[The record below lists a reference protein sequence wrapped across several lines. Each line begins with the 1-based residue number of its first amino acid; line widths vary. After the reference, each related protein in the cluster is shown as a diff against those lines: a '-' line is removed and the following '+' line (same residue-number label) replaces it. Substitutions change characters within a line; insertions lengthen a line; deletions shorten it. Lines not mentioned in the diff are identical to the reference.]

1 MIPLHQSREIR
12 MLMKALVWT
21 VLTCVLAGCAFED
34 ARAAHAAQ
42 QRLIGWSEAD
52 LEACLGAPD
61 QHSTFGDTDILTYF
75 GNSTSNKVF
84 SLGMPFIGGLTVSG
98 GGYCHAIF
106 RVREGRLAEVR
117 YSGETDATLAPDA
130 YCAPIVRGCVHQAE
144 QAGASPPITPEVTP
158 RTSTETPQ

>member
-1 MIPLHQSREIR
+1 

-21 VLTCVLAGCAFED
+21 VLACMVAGCAFED
-34 ARAAHAAQ
+34 AREAHAAQ
-42 QRLIGWSEAD
+42 RRLIGWSELD

-61 QHSTFGDTDILTYF
+61 QHGTFGDTDILTYF

-84 SLGMPFIGGLTVSG
+84 SLGMPLIGGLTISG

-106 RVREGRLAEVR
+106 RVKEGRVAELQ

-130 YCAPIVRGCVHQAE
+130 YGAPIVRGCVYQAE
-144 QAGASPPITPEVTP
+144 QQGASPSITPEETP
-158 RTSTETPQ
+158 GASTETPQ

>member
-1 MIPLHQSREIR
+1 
-12 MLMKALVWT
+12 MKALVWT
-21 VLTCVLAGCAFED
+21 VLACMVAGCAFED
-34 ARAAHAAQ
+34 ARVAHAAK
-42 QRLIGWSEAD
+42 QRLIGWSEPD

-84 SLGMPFIGGLTVSG
+84 SLGMPFFGGLTISG

-106 RVREGRLAEVR
+106 RVREGRVAEVR

-144 QAGASPPITPEVTP
+144 QPGASPSIAPEVTP
-158 RTSTETPQ
+158 RATAEAPQ